1 MSHNY
6 VSCLMCGI
14 LFGLFIGVWTG
25 VANMQRQA
33 ISHNAAQYT
42 TDGSFEWLK
51 SKGGE

>member
-1 MSHNY
+1 MF
-6 VSCLMCGI
+6 GI
-14 LFGLFIGVWTG
+14 LIGIGISMWSDIAG

-33 ISHNAAQYT
+33 INHNAAQYT